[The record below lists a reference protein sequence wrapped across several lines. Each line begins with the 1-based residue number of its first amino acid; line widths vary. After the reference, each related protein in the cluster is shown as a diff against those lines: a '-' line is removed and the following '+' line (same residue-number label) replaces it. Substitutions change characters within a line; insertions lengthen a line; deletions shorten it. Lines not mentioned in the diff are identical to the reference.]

1 MAQVRNKKVP
11 FEISLISDRGRLL
24 LIFMHNDFIDSSDVT
39 SLRNALMMI
48 VVVVVVGVVSVDLVV
63 AALLCVV
70 SGRSSGSSVEG
81 DPVSGRF
88 VANRQLR
95 LGLRHHLLFPHD
107 LENEFTL

>member
-48 VVVVVVGVVSVDLVV
+48 VVVVSVVSVDLVV

-81 DPVSGRF
+81 DPVSGRL